1 MFNPNPLGPNFNEGM
16 IDRLLGKAY
25 LTIKEVHDNLE
36 EISKATSITEDNKAV
51 KDSVDKLTEVLGA
64 FEKGSGLFIG
74 HDLGEVGE
82 EIDSNTYIGDN
93 FLTSLTKSTSHL
105 ETVGNDIEVID
116 TLAAHINE
124 LKAIAEALDK
134 ILDIKASTEEVD
146 KILPYVED
154 IQHVSANREA
164 IQAIN
169 NSIDDLKK
177 VADNIDSFP
186 EVINSVDDITK
197 VSKYIASIVTCAS
210 NIAAYLEANQKLE
223 TAQAVIENGSLDK
236 VASISEPI
244 QTVANNASAVKTVA
258 DNIDSITSS
267 GGLASRLTTVENT
280 VNSYGSRIAANETSK
295 EDHESRISTNTTNIS
310 NLSSRVSSVEDINAS
325 QAATLAEHETRLDN
339 METSSDAGQLATRLT
354 AIEEKNTEQDT
365 TIKANTSAITKNTED
380 ISANTTAISA
390 NTLNIA
396 TNTANITS
404 LSNSI
409 SANTT
414 AISTLENTLQ
424 NSINTEISSL
434 SDKLATEE
442 SARKSAD
449 ESLAS
454 SLEEVQASVSS
465 MDSRFDNFVTLATT
479 ETITGKK
486 TFSQTLQVNNAINS
500 TGSCTFGKVFTE
512 GVELIHATPYI
523 DFHYASDSE
532 ADYTS
537 RIIEKTKGN
546 LTVIGTLSANTP
558 ATTASGTEVVTAK
571 WVTDKLA
578 SSSGSDSSA
587 TSVGEWFPMFG
598 EASNVRCTGTRHEV
612 STVKATYT
620 WTAPAACW
628 VVVEGKGGTTSGKD
642 CSLYCTIA
650 YGVEAHFTGTG
661 SNNGDNVYA
670 YGTCFMPKG
679 AVLKVTMN
687 TLSWVYFA
695 HTAIYKDSTTRP
707 SSDTPSE

>member
-51 KDSVDKLTEVLGA
+51 KDSVDKLTEALGA

-105 ETVGNDIEVID
+105 EIVGNDIEVIN

-134 ILDIKASTEEVD
+134 ILDIKVSTEEVD

-236 VASISEPI
+236 VANISESI
-244 QTVANNASAVKTVA
+244 QTVATNASVIKTVA
-258 DNIDSITSS
+258 DNIDSVTSS
-267 GGLASRLTTVENT
+267 GGLAARLTIVENT
-280 VNSYGSRIAANETSK
+280 VNDYESRIAANESSK
-295 EDHESRISTNTTNIS
+295 EDHESRISSNTTNIS
-310 NLSSRVSSVEDINAS
+310 NLTSRVTAIEDTNAS
-325 QAATLAEHETRLDN
+325 QTATLAEHETRLDN
-339 METSSDAGQLATRLT
+339 METSSDAGQLATKLA

-365 TIKANTSAITKNTED
+365 TIAANSSAIIKNTED
-380 ISANTTAISA
+380 ISA

-396 TNTANITS
+396 TNTASITN
-404 LSNSI
+404 LSSSI

-414 AISTLENTLQ
+414 AISNLEKTLQ

-434 SDKLATEE
+434 SDKLSSEE
-442 SARKSAD
+442 STRKSAD
-449 ESLAS
+449 ETLTS
-454 SLEEVQASVSS
+454 SLEEVQSSISS

-523 DFHYASDSE
+523 DFHYNSDSE
-532 ADYTS
+532 SDYTS

-571 WVTDKLA
+571 WVTDKL
-578 SSSGSDSSA
+578 SSSSSSDST

-598 EASNVRCTGTRHEV
+598 EASNVRCTGTRHEI
-612 STVKATYT
+612 STVTATYT

-628 VVVEGKGGTTSGKD
+628 IVVEGKGGTTSGKD
-642 CSLYCTIA
+642 CSLYCTIS

-687 TLSWVYFA
+687 TLSWVYLA